1 MVFIPVIFLG
11 AFGGSF
17 VGSVV
22 GVVGALVGLNES
34 VGDKKEE
41 QEVGDQSSIDGSL
54 RLSSCGESVTVS
66 SVESPTIVDSW
77 CYQDP
82 EQGMMMKYRI
92 SDSRSVSPKRLIDST
107 D

>member
-22 GVVGALVGLNES
+22 GVVGALVGLGES
-34 VGDKKEE
+34 VGDEKQEE
-41 QEVGDQSSIDGSL
+41 QQEVGDKSSIDGSL
-54 RLSSCGESVTVS
+54 RLSSCGET
-66 SVESPTIVDSW
+66 ESTLSESMSIVDSW

-92 SDSRSVSPKRLIDST
+92 SDSRSVSPKVD
-107 D
+107 

>member
-22 GVVGALVGLNES
+22 GVVGALVGLGES
-34 VGDKKEE
+34 VGDEKQEE
-41 QEVGDQSSIDGSL
+41 QQEVGDKSSIDGSL
-54 RLSSCGESVTVS
+54 RLSSCGDSLTVS

-92 SDSRSVSPKRLIDST
+92 SKYRSEN
-107 D
+107 